1 MLRVAHTGQDM
12 EATIA
17 GLWGLAIRVQQFF
30 SQSPQGSGLDRS
42 PAALQAL
49 LKEWVRASEGLLACS
64 QYP

>member
-1 MLRVAHTGQDM
+1 M

-49 LKEWVRASEGLLACS
+49 LKEWVRASEGLFVRKRRGKKELRG
-64 QYP
+64 